1 MSQALRV
8 ALIDWNQSV
17 RSARRQILDATPN
30 IDVVFE
36 SDGNSEQLKQL
47 PDLLV
52 DVIVIDQQLEQSSG
66 TEAFIQLR
74 EGYEDLADVP
84 PAVLSATFDLP
95 ELRLLCLA
103 SGMHELVSVEAGPE
117 ALIRAIVSAA
127 SHEKVTEIEMVAELI
142 RVCKLSQKSDFN
154 FTQSVNSLPLRK
166 KALVDKL
173 ARQWPLLQTGSKAKF
188 TIDQLEPLVAPLG
201 ALTSSELV
209 IKLFQNGFL
218 DGS

>member
-1 MSQALRV
+1 MSQSLRV

-17 RSARRQILDATPN
+17 RAARRQILDATPN

-36 SDGNSEQLKQL
+36 SDGNSSQLQQL

-52 DVIVIDQQLEQSSG
+52 DVIVVDQQLEQGSG
-66 TEAFIQLR
+66 VEAYLAIR
-74 EGYEDLADVP
+74 NKYENLTDVP

-103 SGMHELVSVEAGPE
+103 AGMHELVSVDFGPE
-117 ALIRAIVSAA
+117 ELIRTIRSAA
-127 SHEKVTEIEMVAELI
+127 SREKETEISKLAELI
-142 RVCKLSQKSDFN
+142 RHCKLAPKSDFG
-154 FTQSVNSLPLRK
+154 FTQSVIALPVRK
-166 KALVDKL
+166 RALIDKL
-173 ARQWPLLQTGSKAKF
+173 ARDWHSLQTGSRSKF
-188 TIDQLEPLVAPLG
+188 SIDQLEPLVSPLG
-201 ALTSSELV
+201 CLTTSELV